1 MQQLYLYILIASLT
15 IASPGPGVLLT
26 LTNTLNYN
34 LRNAMAGIIGVAVG
48 MGVISIIAASSVGV
62 MITTSQLT
70 LLIVK
75 GVGAAYLI
83 YLGVKLFR
91 SVPRALNQPLS
102 SADLTMP
109 SASQRFRQ
117 GVLVSLFNPKP
128 IVFFMALFPQ
138 FIHPQ
143 QPFIPQFSVLSIT
156 FCILVVVI
164 HSLYGLFAHSV
175 KTKMSSGN
183 AFVKLNK
190 TGGIVFVC
198 FAVGLIVSAVHPY
211 LSLSS

>member
-1 MQQLYLYILIASLT
+1 
-15 IASPGPGVLLT
+15 
-26 LTNTLNYN
+26 
-34 LRNAMAGIIGVAVG
+34 
-48 MGVISIIAASSVGV
+48 SIIAASSVGV

-75 GVGAAYLI
+75 GIGAAYLI

-91 SVPRALNQPLS
+91 SVPRTLNQPLS
-102 SADLTMP
+102 SADSTMP

-143 QPFIPQFSVLSIT
+143 QPFIPQFSVLS
-156 FCILVVVI
+156 
-164 HSLYGLFAHSV
+164 
-175 KTKMSSGN
+175 
-183 AFVKLNK
+183 
-190 TGGIVFVC
+190 
-198 FAVGLIVSAVHPY
+198 
-211 LSLSS
+211 

>member
-102 SADLTMP
+102 SADSTMP

-117 GVLVSLFNPKP
+117 STG
-128 IVFFMALFPQ
+128 
-138 FIHPQ
+138 
-143 QPFIPQFSVLSIT
+143 
-156 FCILVVVI
+156 VVV
-164 HSLYGLFAHSV
+164 
-175 KTKMSSGN
+175 
-183 AFVKLNK
+183 
-190 TGGIVFVC
+190 
-198 FAVGLIVSAVHPY
+198 
-211 LSLSS
+211 

>member
-1 MQQLYLYILIASLT
+1 M
-15 IASPGPGVLLT
+15 LLT

-75 GVGAAYLI
+75 GIGAAYLI

-102 SADLTMP
+102 SADSTMP

-164 HSLYGLFAHSV
+164 HSLYGLFAHSSKNENV
-175 KTKMSSGN
+175 
-183 AFVKLNK
+183 VRECLR
-190 TGGIVFVC
+190 
-198 FAVGLIVSAVHPY
+198 
-211 LSLSS
+211 

>member
-48 MGVISIIAASSVGV
+48 MGIISIIAATSVGV
-62 MITTSQLT
+62 IITTSQLT

-75 GVGAAYLI
+75 GIGAAYLI
-83 YLGVKLFR
+83 YLGVKLLR
-91 SVPRALNQPLS
+91 SAPRALNQPLAS
-102 SADLTMP
+102 SEEMMP
-109 SASQRFRQ
+109 SASRRFRQ
-117 GVLVSLFNPKP
+117 GLLVSLFNPKP

-156 FCILVVVI
+156 FCLLVVAI
-164 HSLYGLFAHSV
+164 HSLYGFFAHTV
-175 KTKMSSGN
+175 KTKMSSGK

-190 TGGIVFVC
+190 TGGIVFMC

-211 LSLSS
+211 LSS

>member
-75 GVGAAYLI
+75 GIGAAYLI

-102 SADLTMP
+102 SADSTMP

-164 HSLYGLFAHSV
+164 HSLYGLSHTA
-175 KTKMSSGN
+175 
-183 AFVKLNK
+183 
-190 TGGIVFVC
+190 
-198 FAVGLIVSAVHPY
+198 
-211 LSLSS
+211 

>member
-48 MGVISIIAASSVGV
+48 MGIISIIAATSVGV
-62 MITTSQLT
+62 IITTSQLT

-75 GVGAAYLI
+75 GIGAAYLI

-91 SVPRALNQPLS
+91 SAPRALNQPLAS
-102 SADLTMP
+102 SEEMMP
-109 SASQRFRQ
+109 SASRRFRQ
-117 GVLVSLFNPKP
+117 GLLVSLFNPKP

-156 FCILVVVI
+156 FCLLVVMI
-164 HSLYGLFAHSV
+164 HSLYGFFAHTV
-175 KTKMSSGN
+175 KTKMSSGK

-190 TGGIVFVC
+190 TGGIVFMC

-211 LSLSS
+211 LSS

>member
-34 LRNAMAGIIGVAVG
+34 LRNAMVGIIGVAVG
-48 MGVISIIAASSVGV
+48 MGIISIIAATSVGV
-62 MITTSQLT
+62 IITTSQLT

-75 GVGAAYLI
+75 GIGAAYLI

-91 SVPRALNQPLS
+91 SAPRALNQPLAS
-102 SADLTMP
+102 SEEMMP
-109 SASQRFRQ
+109 SASRRFRQ
-117 GVLVSLFNPKP
+117 GLLVSLFNPKP

-156 FCILVVVI
+156 FCLLVVMI
-164 HSLYGLFAHSV
+164 HSLYGFFAHTV
-175 KTKMSSGN
+175 KTKMSSGK

-190 TGGIVFVC
+190 TGGIVFMC

-211 LSLSS
+211 LSS